1 MHNPG
6 KRKKKKN
13 EFSQQT
19 VFFWMRIMK
28 KIFTKKQALNM
39 AFYLIIITSIIN
51 INT

>member
-1 MHNPG
+1 MHNSG
-6 KRKKKKN
+6 KREKKN
-13 EFSQQT
+13 EFNQQT

-39 AFYLIIITSIIN
+39 AFYLIIVTSIIN